1 MSAWREKGRAIFIP
15 GRAVLRGRL
24 VNLTRRF
31 PNGSVAIP
39 ASPPH
44 ERIRCKP
51 FLSCRGKFGALRSS
65 GAFLRPVCTQIAPR
79 IRPFTNN
86 FFPFFLDFN
95 LLPVC
100 CFPFFF
106 FSFIIEFGKSKVKS
120 SYLGFR
126 FETDVTFVPKR
137 KFGFLPILSTKEDEW
152 KKTFGFNL
160 RRFKYVRVAIEKLYL

>member
-31 PNGSVAIP
+31 PNGSVAIS

-95 LLPVC
+95 LLYS
-100 CFPFFF
+100 FPFFF
-106 FSFIIEFGKSKVKS
+106 GVSFIEFGKRKVKS

>member
-51 FLSCRGKFGALRSS
+51 FLSCRDKFGALRSS

-86 FFPFFLDFN
+86 FFPFFFG
-95 LLPVC
+95 V
-100 CFPFFF
+100 
-106 FSFIIEFGKSKVKS
+106 SFIEFGKRKVKS

-152 KKTFGFNL
+152 KKTF
-160 RRFKYVRVAIEKLYL
+160 

>member
-1 MSAWREKGRAIFIP
+1 MRYVA
-15 GRAVLRGRL
+15 L
-24 VNLTRRF
+24 VPSYGLFVRK
-31 PNGSVAIP
+31 SH
-39 ASPPH
+39 H
-44 ERIRCKP
+44 EFVHSRIIS
-51 FLSCRGKFGALRSS
+51 FLFFSILISFLFV
-65 GAFLRPVCTQIAPR
+65 AFL
-79 IRPFTNN
+79 
-86 FFPFFLDFN
+86 
-95 LLPVC
+95 
-100 CFPFFF
+100 FF